1 MALPKGRTNNP
12 AGRPPGKANKIT
24 GELRSRIKNF
34 LDKNW
39 AQVEKDFKKLDPEK
53 KIIFFEKLLSYAIP
67 KMKETDLK
75 LNFDTMTDDQLNTI
89 IDKILNDENKNR

>member
-1 MALPKGRTNNP
+1 MGLPKGKTNNP
-12 AGRPPGKANKIT
+12 NGRPLGKCNRVT

-34 LDKNW
+34 LDENW

-67 KMKETDLK
+67 KQRETDLK
-75 LNFDTMTDDQLNTI
+75 LNLDALTDDQLNTI
-89 IDKILNDENKNR
+89 IDKILNDENSN